1 MIFKYIGLFLIFI
14 GLVVSV
20 SFWIPQL
27 VNKPKLKAILGKRY
41 PIIYFVYIT
50 NGPFLAIMGL
60 LIFFYLQ

>member
-1 MIFKYIGLFLIFI
+1 MILKYLGLLLIFI

-27 VNKPKLKAILGKRY
+27 VNKPKLKVILGKRY

-50 NGPFLAIMGL
+50 NGPLLVIMGL
-60 LIFFYLQ
+60 LIFLYL